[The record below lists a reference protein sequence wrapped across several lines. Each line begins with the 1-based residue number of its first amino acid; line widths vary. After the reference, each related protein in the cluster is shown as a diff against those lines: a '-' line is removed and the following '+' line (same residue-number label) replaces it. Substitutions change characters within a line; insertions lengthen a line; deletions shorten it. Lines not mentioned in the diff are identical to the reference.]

1 MKIPVSFVF
10 REEQTDPIYQQIG
23 LETNADEVEIIVDGY
38 LDIDKVIACSEFYE
52 MTHVYCLGNQS
63 FLIDLP
69 LEEFR
74 KIWM

>member
-1 MKIPVSFVF
+1 MKIAVSFVF

-38 LDIDKVIACSEFYE
+38 LDLDKVIGCSEFYE
-52 MTHVYCLGNQS
+52 MTHVYCEGQS

-69 LEEFR
+69 LEEF
-74 KIWM
+74 KNIWM